1 MDALDEREKAMNRY
15 KLLFQV
21 LLLTVLLPCA
31 FVALPGCTPASS
43 GNWPSVLKCVTGAVP
58 DAIADVSAVLLS
70 DGTSSALSP
79 TSDQKL
85 EQLAVKYGA
94 DAVACAVKQLWGD
107 WTNPGRAQTQE
118 TIAGSQRAA
127 GFFQKHNIRVD
138 KPSAPTG
145 LNEHGA
151 RVPLA
156 VVIARETRS

>member
-1 MDALDEREKAMNRY
+1 MNRN

-21 LLLTVLLPCA
+21 LLLIALLPCTLL
-31 FVALPGCTPASS
+31 ALSGCTPASS

-70 DGTSSALSP
+70 DGTSSSLSQ
-79 TSDQKL
+79 TSETKL
-85 EQLAVKYGA
+85 EQLAAHYGA
-94 DAVACAVKQLWGD
+94 DAVACAVRQLWGD

-118 TIAGSQRAA
+118 TVAGSQRAA
-127 GFFQKHNIRVD
+127 YFFQKHNIRVE
-138 KPSAPTG
+138 KPRAPTG

-156 VVIARETRS
+156 VVIARESRA